1 LKEEAIKSYKIPI
14 EAPRDLIEAYFEA
27 RRKALRK
34 VLNHVTYSQTGKA
47 HLNFK
52 AEDRRKLRND
62 LLKDWRHSKH
72 YIDSAINSVIGLVKG
87 WIKLYNR
94 GKAKSKPKITRRTV
108 YIKNTLFSYRSG
120 ILKISVEPNKRY
132 LEVDLRTCDWIPKDF
147 DKIGGLILTE
157 GELII
162 TVKREV
168 RLEKPKRWASFD
180 VNLTNITSLI
190 NGKIVRYNLKRLYH
204 IHRVYEKIRKRIQKL
219 SKYKPKTGK
228 RLMEKYSRRERNRA
242 KDLMHKLTTKITR
255 ELADLKSGAI
265 LENLRNIKSRVLNR
279 TKSLNRKLSKW
290 NARQF
295 QFMLE
300 YKLKWLG
307 LPVKY
312 INPKNSSKTCPLCS
326 GRMATYEGRLMKCKK
341 CGFIADRD
349 IIAVLNLQMWGSGV
363 TPKALIA
370 RLRAMTGKRL
380 ANKNFTNFYEN
391 LPTVNP
397 IGHVDFLSKQV
408 NCF

>member
-1 LKEEAIKSYKIPI
+1 MKEEAIKSYKVPI
-14 EAPRDLIEAYFEA
+14 EAPRDLIEAYFEVK
-27 RRKALRK
+27 RKALRE
-34 VLNHVTYSQTGKA
+34 VLNHVAYSQTGKA

-62 LLKDWRHSKH
+62 LLKDWRYSKH
-72 YIDSAINSVIGLVKG
+72 YIDSAINSIIGLVKG

-108 YIKNTLFSYRSG
+108 YIKNTLFSYKNG
-120 ILKISVEPNKRY
+120 LLKISIEPRRRY
-132 LEVDLRTCDWIPKDF
+132 LEVDLRKYEYLPKDF
-147 DKIGGLILTE
+147 DSIGGLLLTE
-157 GELII
+157 SELII
-162 TVKREV
+162 TFRKLVKNV
-168 RLEKPKRWASFD
+168 KPKRWASFD
-180 VNLTNITSLI
+180 VNLTNITALI
-190 NGKIVRYNLKRLYH
+190 NGNIIRYDLKKLYH
-204 IHRVYEKIRKRIQKL
+204 FHRIYEKKRKKIQKF
-219 SKYKPKTGK
+219 SKHKPKTAN
-228 RLMEKYSRRERNRA
+228 RLMKKYSKREKNRA

-255 ELADLKSGAI
+255 ELADLKSGAL
-265 LENLRNIKSRVLNR
+265 LENLKNIKSRILN
-279 TKSLNRKLSKW
+279 KSRDLNRKLSKW

-300 YKLKWLG
+300 YKLKWLD

-312 INPKNSSKTCPLCS
+312 INPKNSSKACPLCS

-370 RLRAMTGKRL
+370 RLRAMMGKRL
-380 ANKNFTNFYEN
+380 VTKTYQ
-391 LPTVNP
+391 
-397 IGHVDFLSKQV
+397 FL
-408 NCF
+408 

>member
-1 LKEEAIKSYKIPI
+1 MKEEAIKSYKVPI

-34 VLNHVTYSQTGKA
+34 VLNHVAYSQTGKA

-108 YIKNTLFSYRSG
+108 YIKNTLFSYKNG
-120 ILKISVEPNKRY
+120 LLKISIEPRRRY
-132 LEVDLRTCDWIPKDF
+132 LEVDLRKYEYLPKDF
-147 DKIGGLILTE
+147 DSIGGLLLTE
-157 GELII
+157 SELII
-162 TVKREV
+162 TFRKLVKNV
-168 RLEKPKRWASFD
+168 KPKRWASFD
-180 VNLTNITSLI
+180 VNLTNITALI
-190 NGKIVRYNLKRLYH
+190 NGNIIRYDLKKLYH
-204 IHRVYEKIRKRIQKL
+204 FHRVYEGKRKKIQKF
-219 SKYKPKTGK
+219 SKHKPKTAN
-228 RLMEKYSRRERNRA
+228 RLMKKYSKREKNRA

-255 ELADLKSGAI
+255 ELADLKSGAL
-265 LENLRNIKSRVLNR
+265 LENLKNIKSRILN
-279 TKSLNRKLSKW
+279 KSRDLNRKLSKW

-300 YKLKWLG
+300 YKLKWLD

-312 INPKNSSKTCPLCS
+312 INPKNSSKACPLCS

-349 IIAVLNLQMWGSGV
+349 IIAVLNLQMWGLGV

-370 RLRAMTGKRL
+370 RLRAMMGKRL
-380 ANKNFTNFYEN
+380 VTKTYQ
-391 LPTVNP
+391 
-397 IGHVDFLSKQV
+397 FL
-408 NCF
+408 

>member
-1 LKEEAIKSYKIPI
+1 LKEEAIKSYKVPI
-14 EAPRDLIEAYFEA
+14 EAPRDLIEAYFEVK
-27 RRKALRK
+27 RKALRE
-34 VLNHVTYSQTGKA
+34 VLNHVAYSQTGKA

-62 LLKDWRHSKH
+62 LLKDWRYSKH
-72 YIDSAINSVIGLVKG
+72 YIDSAINSIIGLVKG

-108 YIKNTLFSYRSG
+108 YIKNTLFSYKNG
-120 ILKISVEPNKRY
+120 LLKISIEPRRRY
-132 LEVDLRTCDWIPKDF
+132 LEVDLRKYEYLPKDF
-147 DKIGGLILTE
+147 DSIGGLLLTE
-157 GELII
+157 SELII
-162 TVKREV
+162 TFRKLVKNV
-168 RLEKPKRWASFD
+168 KPKRWASFD
-180 VNLTNITSLI
+180 VNLTNITALI
-190 NGKIVRYNLKRLYH
+190 NGNIIRYDLKKLYH
-204 IHRVYEKIRKRIQKL
+204 FHRIYEKKRKKIQKF
-219 SKYKPKTGK
+219 SKHKPKTAN
-228 RLMEKYSRRERNRA
+228 RLMKKYSKREKNRA

-255 ELADLKSGAI
+255 ELADLKSGAL
-265 LENLRNIKSRVLNR
+265 LENLKNIKSRILN
-279 TKSLNRKLSKW
+279 KSRDLNRKLSKW

-300 YKLKWLG
+300 YKLKWLD

-312 INPKNSSKTCPLCS
+312 INPKNSSKACPLCS

-370 RLRAMTGKRL
+370 RLRAMMGKRL
-380 ANKNFTNFYEN
+380 VTKTYQ
-391 LPTVNP
+391 
-397 IGHVDFLSKQV
+397 FL
-408 NCF
+408 